1 MFVRNKAWAAA
12 AALSAALGVV
22 SATAPQA
29 SAGTVTVPYQ
39 TGYQLAYNSGNG
51 SVMGDLCVW
60 PNSSGVLGGCNPS
73 TLGAAIMPGTSP
85 AITSL
90 HGKGYEMAYQTSAGT
105 LAVAGKQANGDLG
118 LAMMPGT
125 SPSITDLSD
134 GGYEIAFQSNTG
146 ALWVTG
152 TAGNTAPV
160 GVAMDPTSSPSI
172 TDAGNP
178 GYEIAYQDASHN
190 VEVAGGLGTEN
201 LGQNM
206 APGTNPSIMVLGS
219 GYEIAYAV
227 PGGGLVATGSLG
239 TTAAGVAWPGTSPD
253 ITYAPPT
260 ANSPNGFYEITY
272 QSADGRLFGYGSLL
286 AGPVIDPRSPN
297 GIQLA
302 PGSSPTGAGIYQ
314 PIEGTAPAYE
324 MFYEDPSGRLR
335 YVIGSAFSSAY
346 INPAQWIGTITTGTS
361 PAVATYQPEPPIQR
375 HH

>member
-1 MFVRNKAWAAA
+1 MSVRNKAWAAA

-29 SAGTVTVPYQ
+29 SAGTITVPYQ

-73 TLGAAIMPGTSP
+73 TLGPAIMPGTSP

-90 HGKGYEMAYQTSAGT
+90 HGKGYGMAYQTSAGT

-178 GYEIAYQDASHN
+178 GYEIAYQDAY
-190 VEVAGGLGTEN
+190 E
-201 LGQNM
+201 QR
-206 APGTNPSIMVLGS
+206 VLGRVVD
-219 GYEIAYAV
+219 AV
-227 PGGGLVATGSLG
+227 AVLGVRAVIRGGHRCPINSQLIRSRPAFQVATGDYS
-239 TTAAGVAWPGTSPD
+239 
-253 ITYAPPT
+253 
-260 ANSPNGFYEITY
+260 
-272 QSADGRLFGYGSLL
+272 QSARAAMVTVAF
-286 AGPVIDPRSPN
+286 PV
-297 GIQLA
+297 
-302 PGSSPTGAGIYQ
+302 
-314 PIEGTAPAYE
+314 GTN
-324 MFYEDPSGRLR
+324 RWWR
-335 YVIGSAFSSAY
+335 
-346 INPAQWIGTITTGTS
+346 
-361 PAVATYQPEPPIQR
+361 
-375 HH
+375 